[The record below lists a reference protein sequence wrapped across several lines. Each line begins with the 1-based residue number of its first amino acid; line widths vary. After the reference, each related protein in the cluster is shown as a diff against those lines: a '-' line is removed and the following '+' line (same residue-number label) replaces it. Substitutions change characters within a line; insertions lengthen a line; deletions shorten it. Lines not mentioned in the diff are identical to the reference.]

1 MNRQLTP
8 ADRRGSFLTLLERE
22 GELSRAEEA
31 QADADRAR
39 DTMAAARTVAWILG
53 ALAIFPAV
61 AVVWWVL

>member
-8 ADRRGSFLTLLERE
+8 SDRRGSFLTLLERE

-61 AVVWWVL
+61 AVVWWAL